1 MRKPF
6 KMKGYS
12 YPGKSPL
19 REDTKS
25 EVKISK
31 DSKSNFDW
39 NTSNTVH
46 EAPSSKPSEKP
57 KDTSKNIKT
66 GEEVE
71 VKVDA
76 NLVDRQEKSARAA
89 ERGEFFKGLAGDAG
103 KALLEAGVQVGVNA
117 LLTPKNKSTRKGPDV
132 SGFSGIQFGRS

>member
-19 REDTKS
+19 REDTIKLPMQEIKELPVSTGDDKPIEPSKSYEEVSSEIKS
-25 EVKISK
+25 EKK
-31 DSKSNFDW
+31 AD
-39 NTSNTVH
+39 
-46 EAPSSKPSEKP
+46 
-57 KDTSKNIKT
+57 
-66 GEEVE
+66 
-71 VKVDA
+71 
-76 NLVDRQEKSARAA
+76 
-89 ERGEFFKGLAGDAG
+89 RGEFFEGLAGQAG

-117 LLTPKNKSTRKGPDV
+117 LLTPKNNATRKGPDV